1 MDTLYY
7 YLRILDYISPFQ
19 ILVVGI
25 TNDYELDQLDDLMM
39 NIWDEHSIKM
49 NILDKHIRWAS

>member
-1 MDTLYY
+1 MNWDE
-7 YLRILDYISPFQ
+7 LDE
-19 ILVVGI
+19 L
-25 TNDYELDQLDDLMM
+25 DELDDLDQLDDLMM